1 MKTIEA
7 AANLIKTSKNL
18 SSFTGAG
25 ISVESGI
32 PVFRGKEG
40 VYSKYEHKI
49 LEINYYKNNTEESW
63 CAILDIFYDKFTSAK
78 PNTAHKILAQ
88 WEKLG
93 ILKYIITQN
102 IDNLHRES
110 GSKNI
115 VEYHGNKE
123 FFICFECK
131 SKFSHADIKL
141 SKDPPKCPKCG
152 GLLKPDFVFFGEPI
166 PSDAACLYHDIA
178 KTTDVHLIIGTTG
191 EVQPASYIPVY
202 AKKTGAKIIEINTK
216 PSKFTDKIT
225 DVFIEMKA
233 SEALTGINELIN

>member
-1 MKTIEA
+1 MKTIEEA
-7 AANLIKTSKNL
+7 AKLIKNSKSL
-18 SSFTGAG
+18 STFTGAG

-49 LEINYYKNNTEESW
+49 LEINYYKNYTEESW
-63 CAILDIFYDKFTSAK
+63 SAILDIFYDRFASAR
-78 PNTAHKILAQ
+78 PNTAHKILAK
-88 WEKLG
+88 WEKQG

-102 IDNLHRES
+102 IDNLHREA
-110 GSKNI
+110 GSENI

-123 FFICFECK
+123 FFICFECS
-131 SKFSHADIKL
+131 SKFSHAEIKL
-141 SKDPPKCPKCG
+141 SKAPPICPKCG

-166 PSDAACLYHDIA
+166 PSDAAYLSHDIA

-202 AKKTGAKIIEINTK
+202 AKKAGAKIIEINPK

-225 DVFIEMKA
+225 DIFIEMKA
-233 SEALTGINELIN
+233 SEALTAINETIN